1 MFNQNVGGANG
12 YTYGT
17 SLFVSEPAPALAS
30 KPYGYGAYGSA
41 GLFSNHDQTAKCV
54 LNSMC
59 TAAQCSTGE
68 CNAGNMCCPT
78 SIYGAT
84 DIDMSKKAGYPAQL
98 VGNSLGGTI
107 GGVPQAKAPAFG
119 TSASIDPTKVR
130 LKQCS
135 ERGHASNSRLLFL
148 VQQLQAGVDA
158 QVAGV
163 DDQLGRNA

>member
-1 MFNQNVGGANG
+1 VQLRLPCVTQDTHDACRSQ

-68 CNAGNMCCPT
+68 CN
-78 SIYGAT
+78 GAF
-84 DIDMSKKAGYPAQL
+84 PL
-98 VGNSLGGTI
+98 LCL
-107 GGVPQAKAPAFG
+107 PAFAPD
-119 TSASIDPTKVR
+119 T
-130 LKQCS
+130 
-135 ERGHASNSRLLFL
+135 H
-148 VQQLQAGVDA
+148 
-158 QVAGV
+158 
-163 DDQLGRNA
+163 